1 MDSEQK
7 KLLTI
12 CASYIAAPRLMFLD
26 ENYPAAMDDVL
37 NDSIKKAE
45 VLIRKVE
52 TRWPSKNESR
62 SVELQL
68 RH

>member
-7 KLLTI
+7 KLLAI

-26 ENYPAAMDDVL
+26 ENYPAAMNEVL
-37 NDSIKKAE
+37 DDSIKKAE

-52 TRWPSKNESR
+52 ARYSNTESR